1 MGSSVLIPSAA
12 PLALVDLASVK
23 ARLSDIA
30 PGDTSQDALL
40 TSLIGGVSRSMESYL
55 GRHFARQTYYE
66 QIAGRG
72 KPYVLL
78 SEYPVDRDSLSV
90 VSIYQFD
97 VRPYVRIHDPRIGKL
112 FIWGSWGNAGSWA
125 QGGGFNLPGNV
136 TYGEDLTVDVQY
148 TAGWLLPG
156 QVTTWKAAQA
166 YAKGAWVRP
175 LTPGVTPLLFQCTA
189 AGTSGAT
196 EPAWPLPVPV
206 VSQSLWNTLTS
217 SFPVADGT
225 ATWQSADAAELPL
238 ELTEW
243 ACWAVTDRYMRLDLP
258 AGATSVDTDGTRH
271 GFDQESVRVELPVGI
286 LRGLDRLAGGRV

>member
-1 MGSSVLIPSAA
+1 MGVSVLIPSAA
-12 PLALVDLASVK
+12 PLALVDLATVK
-23 ARLSDIA
+23 ARLDID
-30 PGDTSQDALL
+30 PTDTSQDALL
-40 TSLIGGVSRSMESYL
+40 TGLTSGVSRAMESYL

-78 SEYPVDRDSLSV
+78 SEYPVDRDSV
-90 VSIYQFD
+90 RPSIYTFD
-97 VRPYVRIHDPRIGKL
+97 VSQFFRLHDPRIGKL
-112 FIWGSWGNAGSWA
+112 FIWGSWGETGSWS
-125 QGGGFNLPGNV
+125 QGGGFNLPSNV

-148 TAGWLLPG
+148 IAGWLLPG
-156 QVTTWKAAQA
+156 QVTTWKASQA

-206 VSQSLWNTLTS
+206 VSQNLWNTLTS
-217 SFPVADGT
+217 SFPVADGS
-225 ATWQSADAAELPL
+225 AAWQSADAAELPL
-238 ELTEW
+238 EIYEW
-243 ACWAVTDRYMRLDLP
+243 AAWAVTDRYLRLDLP

-271 GFDQESVRVELPVGI
+271 GFDQESVRSELPVGI
-286 LRGLDRLAGGRV
+286 MRGLDRLAGGRV

>member
-1 MGSSVLIPSAA
+1 MGVSILVPSAA
-12 PLALVDLASVK
+12 PLALVDLATVK
-23 ARLSDIA
+23 ARLDID
-30 PGDTSQDALL
+30 PNDTSQDAILAGL
-40 TSLIGGVSRSMESYL
+40 VSGVSRAMESYL
-55 GRHFARQTYYE
+55 GRHFSRQTYYE

-78 SEYPVDRDSLSV
+78 SEYPVDRDSFRV
-90 VSIYQFD
+90 VSIYTFD
-97 VRPYVRIHDPRIGKL
+97 VSQYFRLHDARIGKL
-112 FIWGSWGNAGSWA
+112 FIWGSWGETGSWS
-125 QGGGFNLPGNV
+125 QGGGFNLPSNV

-166 YAKGAWVRP
+166 YAKGQWMRP
-175 LTPGVTPLLFQCTA
+175 FSPGVTPLLFQCTA

-206 VSQSLWNTLTS
+206 VSQNLWNTLTS

-238 ELTEW
+238 EIYEW
-243 ACWAVTDRYMRLDLP
+243 ACWAVTDRYLRLGLSE
-258 AGATSVDTDGTRH
+258 GATSVDTDGTRH
-271 GFDQESVRVELPVGI
+271 GFDVEAVRSELPVGI